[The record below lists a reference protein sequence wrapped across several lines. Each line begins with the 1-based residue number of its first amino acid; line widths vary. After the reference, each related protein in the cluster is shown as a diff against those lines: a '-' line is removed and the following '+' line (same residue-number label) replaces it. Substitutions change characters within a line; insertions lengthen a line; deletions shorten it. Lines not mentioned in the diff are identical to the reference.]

1 MTETP
6 VERLI
11 VSLSIPTIITM
22 LVTNIYK
29 MADTAFAEY
38 GKKAFSE
45 YCFFFKKRT
54 DFYSVHFNFKPYF
67 WT

>member
-1 MTETP
+1 MKKMTETP

-29 MADTAFAEY
+29 MA
-38 GKKAFSE
+38 
-45 YCFFFKKRT
+45 
-54 DFYSVHFNFKPYF
+54 VPLL
-67 WT
+67 